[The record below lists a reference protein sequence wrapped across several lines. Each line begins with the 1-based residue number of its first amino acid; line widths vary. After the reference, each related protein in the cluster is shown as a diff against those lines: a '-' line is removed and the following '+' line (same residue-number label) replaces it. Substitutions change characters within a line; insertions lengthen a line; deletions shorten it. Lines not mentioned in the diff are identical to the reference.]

1 MRLAFALL
9 LAGTVASP
17 PLSLPAAEAPLL
29 QPAAPDAAALAPVA
43 ESSKSP
49 ASPSSSE
56 TAGEWSEIVDHMR
69 GRLVADTGMDVSGA
83 TEVGIFIELENLELG
98 SFSRRIVIF
107 ARDRSLQWAMTD
119 AHGKAMPGWGRDVPW
134 TIDYFYVNES
144 VSVPAGGRRRFLI
157 CSGNYHTLHE
167 GVFGTGAPAL
177 VFFQGP
183 GVPLWHLV
191 AGGDEAYLL
200 RATFKGLEGGRTDFD
215 LYWSGPL
222 SLPPVALQPKPKT
235 AEHLFPARR

>member
-1 MRLAFALL
+1 
-9 LAGTVASP
+9 
-17 PLSLPAAEAPLL
+17 
-29 QPAAPDAAALAPVA
+29 
-43 ESSKSP
+43 
-49 ASPSSSE
+49 
-56 TAGEWSEIVDHMR
+56 
-69 GRLVADTGMDVSGA
+69 
-83 TEVGIFIELENLELG
+83 
-98 SFSRRIVIF
+98 
-107 ARDRSLQWAMTD
+107 MTD
-119 AHGKAMPGWGRDVPW
+119 AHGKAMPGWGGDVPW

-144 VSVPAGGRRRFLI
+144 VSVPAGGRRRFPI